1 MKIDP
6 HKPLPSHTKLRY
18 EECYAK
24 EFLEFLY
31 PNKYKDL
38 EIRDKPDLYDS
49 INDVGIEVVEAEN
62 ERKKEAVKLWYTM
75 PYVSENKK
83 QQNKERMKQLGEKY
97 SEPIQFWK
105 SDDYSKAIQQNKA
118 ETNDMETAKRWGIA
132 RRFLYIKIN
141 IHS

>member
-38 EIRDKPDLYDS
+38 AIRDKPDLYDS

-75 PYVSENKK
+75 HFLYN
-83 QQNKERMKQLGEKY
+83 KQLKLTGKVESVAKKY
-97 SEPIQFWK
+97 FGK
-105 SDDYSKAIQQNKA
+105 SFKKTD
-118 ETNDMETAKRWGIA
+118 
-132 RRFLYIKIN
+132 LIK
-141 IHS
+141 